1 MMAMWKAMMDFF
13 PMQDA
18 QLSDYFV
25 FFQGPL
31 ERSLSKKDIDQRSMT
46 DSSMKFLEAHH
57 V

>member
-18 QLSDYFV
+18 QLSDFV

-31 ERSLSKKDIDQRSMT
+31 ERSLSKKDIDQ
-46 DSSMKFLEAHH
+46 DQ
-57 V
+57 